1 MTRVRVLIVADDGTG
16 PAITL
21 YKTDLTLYD
30 RRDAPALLFV
40 AAAFRDLHLATWQGP
55 PPDMV
60 AEIVELDA
68 MGREG
73 AVLASSGV

>member
-1 MTRVRVLIVADDGTG
+1 MTRVRVKILAQDGFG
-16 PAITL
+16 PVTTL

-40 AAAFRDLHLATWQGP
+40 AEAFRDLHRATWEGP

-60 AEIVELDA
+60 AEIIELDA

-73 AVLASSGV
+73 AMLASS